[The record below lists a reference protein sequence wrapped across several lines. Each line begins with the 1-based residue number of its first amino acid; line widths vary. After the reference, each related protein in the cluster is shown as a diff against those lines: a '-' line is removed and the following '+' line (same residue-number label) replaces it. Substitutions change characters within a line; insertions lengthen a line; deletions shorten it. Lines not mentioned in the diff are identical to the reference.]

1 MPFFILNLAAA
12 DELDKVLYRRARHVI
27 TENQRCEDATMALEN
42 KDYSK
47 FGALMTESHKSLR
60 YYYVHSADNSKK
72 NFQYF
77 FYYFLICSILC
88 NYIWKKKL
96 EFQYIE

>member
-1 MPFFILNLAAA
+1 MLFFILNLAVA

-27 TENQRCEDATMALEN
+27 TENQRCEDATVALEN

-60 YYYVHSADNSKK
+60 YNYVHSADESKK
-72 NFQYF
+72 YFQYF
-77 FYYFLICSILC
+77 IICSILC
-88 NYIWKKKL
+88 NYI
-96 EFQYIE
+96 